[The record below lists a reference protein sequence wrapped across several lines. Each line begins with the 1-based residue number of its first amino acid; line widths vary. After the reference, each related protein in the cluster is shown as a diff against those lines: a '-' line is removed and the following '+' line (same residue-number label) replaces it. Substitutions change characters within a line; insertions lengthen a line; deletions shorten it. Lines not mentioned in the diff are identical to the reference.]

1 MSHSNK
7 EFLAAFPARLAVT
20 CSRRAAGHQ
29 GATVWRSRGRA
40 FGLTSALCQAAKIRW
55 QEQGVAVGCEPL
67 LSKSSLQ
74 KTNLLLIMQFCLQCL
89 CEQGVRYKLERD
101 KLINLGSL
109 WCLDSLFSL
118 ITGSRAASTW
128 SGCYSSNC
136 CGERQSSQDW
146 CVKGS

>member
-1 MSHSNK
+1 MCVPCSIPCWTGSNLQQEGSWTPRSHSL
-7 EFLAAFPARLAVT
+7 EIPR
-20 CSRRAAGHQ
+20 Q
-29 GATVWRSRGRA
+29 GLWTE
-40 FGLTSALCQAAKIRW
+40 LCLCQAAKIRW